1 MILSVLTVVMVL
13 NIGKREEVPVGKGNT
28 YS

>member
-1 MILSVLTVVMVL
+1 MILSVLAVVMVL

>member
-13 NIGKREEVPVGKGNT
+13 NIGKREEVPEGKGNT
-28 YS
+28 CS

>member
-13 NIGKREEVPVGKGNT
+13 NIGKREEVQWGKEVTG
-28 YS
+28 S

>member
-1 MILSVLTVVMVL
+1 MILSELTVVMVL